1 MIQASQKT
9 LEAIAALSTDEAFL
23 LFVRWIEDS
32 GKDLMHSNINVKD
45 ELQLRWNQGKLQNMN
60 DILEAV
66 SEVHTLLM
74 AYKDYVPSG
83 MNPDI

>member
-83 MNPDI
+83 TNPDI